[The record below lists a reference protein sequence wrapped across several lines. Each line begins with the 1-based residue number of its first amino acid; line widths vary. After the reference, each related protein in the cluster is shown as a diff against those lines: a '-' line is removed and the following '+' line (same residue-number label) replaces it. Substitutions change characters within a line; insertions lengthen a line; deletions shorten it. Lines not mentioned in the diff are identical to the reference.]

1 MNASNPPSEASFV
14 PVIGVF
20 DSGIGGLLPLRAIRG
35 MLPAHD
41 LLFLADTARAPY
53 GRRSMDTAAR
63 FAREG
68 IRHLVDSKVDLLV
81 IACPAVAT
89 AWIQEKIGP
98 YAVPVIDGVTPAA
111 AAAVSVS
118 KTHRFG
124 VLGNRAALE
133 SGVYERLI
141 RERLPDARVY
151 TQPSRLLDVLVEE
164 GWARRPETARIA
176 KKLVHPLKVRQIDT
190 LILESPFLSVIEAK
204 IAAKAGRKVKI
215 VNSGVTLAGAVKAAI
230 QKRSEMTRPLEK
242 TGQLTIRVTDNPA
255 GLKEKCEKWLK
266 SRIRLEVVSLSPGG
280 KDDDSS
286 VRG

>member
-1 MNASNPPSEASFV
+1 MNSSNPPSEASFV

-53 GRRSMDTAAR
+53 GRRSMDTVAR

-68 IRHLVDSKVDLLV
+68 IQHLIDSKADLLV
-81 IACPAVAT
+81 IACPAAAT

-98 YAVPVIDGVTPAA
+98 CAVPVIDGVTAA
-111 AAAVSVS
+111 ATAAVSIS

-124 VLGNRAALE
+124 VLGNRAAVE

-151 TQPSRLLDVLVEE
+151 TQPSRLLDVLIEE
-164 GWARRPETARIA
+164 GWAKRPETARIA

-190 LILESPFLSVIEAK
+190 LILGSPFLSVIEAK
-204 IAAKAGRKVKI
+204 IAAKAGKKVKI
-215 VNSGVTLAGAVKAAI
+215 VNFGVTLAGAVNAAV
-230 QKRSEMTRPLEK
+230 QNNPDLARPPEK
-242 TGQLTIRVTDNPA
+242 TGELTIRVTDNPA
-255 GLKEKCEKWLK
+255 GLKEKCEKLLK
-266 SRIRLEVVSLSPGG
+266 SRIRLEVVSLSPDVE
-280 KDDDSS
+280 DDDSGM
-286 VRG
+286 RD